1 MTAVHSPITTD
12 IDFEQAGKQVGYL
25 RVPHSRD
32 SSAWGSLM
40 IPLTVLKNGAG
51 PTLLL
56 IGGSHGGEYEGPVC
70 LMKLARELEADD
82 VQGRIIIIPAL
93 NLPAVSA
100 GRRLSPI
107 DQKDMNRVFP
117 GRPNGTV
124 TEVIAHYIHDHLL
137 PLCDAVLDLHSGGY
151 SLDLL
156 PYISMHYLE
165 NEQQRTDTLAALKA
179 FQAPYALIME
189 EFSGA
194 GLLDYAV
201 EDMGKI
207 FLCAEIGGSGRLT
220 AETLRI
226 AERGTRNLLKHF
238 GLIAGDIVTQADLRQ
253 PDTQFLSVPDAANY
267 HAVTLAGIYEPFYAT
282 GDRVTADSPLGQI
295 HFVEQPTW
303 EPLPIIAQRSG
314 LLIGQRG
321 PGHVEIGDCVAVLAQ
336 PWVGQP
342 LVGQPWVAENAAR
355 QELTLLRETAV
366 VGDVLSSLN
375 DK

>member
-1 MTAVHSPITTD
+1 MTAVNSPITTD

-25 RVPHSRD
+25 RVPYARD
-32 SSAWGSLM
+32 NSAWGALM
-40 IPLTVLKNGAG
+40 IPLTLLKNGTG

-70 LMKLARELEADD
+70 LMKLARELKAAD
-82 VQGRIIIIPAL
+82 VQGRVIIIPAL

-117 GRPNGTV
+117 GRPQGTV
-124 TEVIAHYIHDHLL
+124 TELIAHYVHDHLL

-156 PYISMHYLE
+156 PYISMHDLE
-165 NEQQRTDTLAALKA
+165 NAQQQQATLAALKA

-201 EDMGKI
+201 EEMGKI
-207 FLCAEIGGSGRLT
+207 FLCAEIGGAGRLT
-220 AETLRI
+220 AATLRI
-226 AERGTRNLLKHF
+226 VETGTLNLLKHL
-238 GLIAGDIVTQADLRQ
+238 GIIEGQTVTQADLGR
-253 PDTQFLSVPDAANY
+253 PSTQFLSVPAAANY
-267 HAVTLAGIYEPFYAT
+267 HAVTMAGIYEPFYQT
-282 GDRVTADSPLGQI
+282 GADVKAESPLGQI

-303 EPLPIIAQRSG
+303 EPQPIIAQRSG

-321 PGHVEIGDCVAVLAQ
+321 PGHVEIGDCVAIVAQ
-336 PWVGQP
+336 AWVD
-342 LVGQPWVAENAAR
+342 
-355 QELTLLRETAV
+355 REM
-366 VGDVLSSLN
+366 
-375 DK
+375 